1 MKKLKRCVF
10 VLILGGGFL
19 LSACS
24 RIPGDSAP
32 AGLTTPEANL
42 PTAETRFPVF
52 TQNVELQATLSIF
65 HSWAEENR
73 PALNAILREF
83 SKRYPDIYF
92 DVTYIP
98 ADELRDLYS
107 DEAAQGRG
115 PAILL
120 GPVEWGPDFME
131 AGLIRELG
139 ELIDPE
145 IIENLNPAAVE
156 SSHYAGSLVSLP
168 YAIHGV
174 VLYRNEDIMTIGA
187 DNFEELV
194 MLAQAASQGEIAG
207 AFLERSSYFSA
218 GHLYGLGGSLMD
230 ENGYPAF
237 ATPEGEAWLR
247 LLRAFEF
254 AGKTAFLSDQDLEEF
269 KAGRAG
275 WIIEGS
281 WKMEELAQAIGADRL
296 TVDPWPEVENGR
308 MSGFVHSDNL
318 YLNSNVDQDTQD
330 AAEAFMEFFL
340 SQTAQSHLVEVTL
353 IPALLYLDMPPTEM
367 SPIIAQSMTALADG
381 TAYPVLPVMDSYLQ
395 HLDLAIKSYLENGL
409 SASDALN
416 QASAAILEDLTP
428 ADVTPTP

>member
-10 VLILGGGFL
+10 VLILGAGLL

-24 RIPGDSAP
+24 RIPQDSSP
-32 AGLTTPEANL
+32 AGLTSPEANL
-42 PTAETRFPVF
+42 PTDEIRFPVF

-98 ADELRDLYS
+98 ADELRELYA
-107 DEAAQGRG
+107 DEATQGRG

-120 GPVEWGPDFME
+120 GPVEWGPDFRE
-131 AGLIRELG
+131 AGLIHELG

-145 IIENLNPAAVE
+145 LIGNLNPAAVE
-156 SSHYAGSLVSLP
+156 SSHFAGSLVSLP

-230 ENGYPAF
+230 DNGFPAF

-254 AGKTAFLSDQDLEEF
+254 AGKTAFLSDQDFEEF
-269 KAGRAG
+269 KAGKAG

-281 WKMEELAQAIGADRL
+281 WKMEELAQAIGADHL
-296 TVDPWPEVENGR
+296 TVDSWPEAENGK
-308 MSGFVHSDNL
+308 MSGFVHSDNI
-318 YLNSNVDQDTQD
+318 YLNSNVNQDTE
-330 AAEAFMEFFL
+330 AAAVAFMEFFL

-353 IPALLYLDMPPTEM
+353 IPALLYMDQPPTEL
-367 SPIIAQSMTALADG
+367 SSIIAQSMTALADG
-381 TAYPVLPVMDSYLQ
+381 TAYPVLPVIDSYLQ

-409 SASDALN
+409 SASEALN

-428 ADVTPTP
+428 AEVTPTP

>member
-1 MKKLKRCVF
+1 MYI
-10 VLILGGGFL
+10 LILGGGFL

-24 RIPGDSAP
+24 PISRDSAP
-32 AGLTTPEANL
+32 AGLTTPEADL

-73 PALNAILREF
+73 PVLNAILREF

-98 ADELRDLYS
+98 ADELRNLYTN
-107 DEAAQGRG
+107 EAAEGRG

-120 GPVEWGPDFME
+120 GPVEWGPDFRE

-145 IIENLNPAAVE
+145 ILENLNPAAVE
-156 SSHYAGSLVSLP
+156 TSHYAGSLVSLP

-174 VLYRNEDIMTIGA
+174 VLFRNEDIMTIGA
-187 DNFEELV
+187 NNFDELV

-207 AFLERSSYFSA
+207 AFLERSTYFSA
-218 GHLYGLGGSLMD
+218 GHLFGLGGSLMD

-247 LLRAFEF
+247 LLLAFQF

-318 YLNSNVDQDTQD
+318 YLNSNVDQDTQA

-353 IPALLYLDMPPTEM
+353 IPALLYLDLPPTEM
-367 SPIIAQSMTALADG
+367 SFIISQSMTALADG
-381 TAYPVLPVMDSYLQ
+381 SAYPDLPVMDTYLL
-395 HLDLAIKSYLENGL
+395 HLDSAIKSYLENGL
-409 SASDALN
+409 SASEALN

-428 ADVTPTP
+428 AEVTPTP